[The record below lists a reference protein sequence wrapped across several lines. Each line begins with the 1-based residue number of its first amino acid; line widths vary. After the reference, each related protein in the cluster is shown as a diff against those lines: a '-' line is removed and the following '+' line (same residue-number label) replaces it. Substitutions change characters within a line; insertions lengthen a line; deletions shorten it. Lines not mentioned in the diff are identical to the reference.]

1 MVRRLLTDDES
12 TLLENIKDKQSGYKK
27 WEDTY
32 DTFRETFKDT
42 DIADGEE
49 LRLKYNYRNRPSK
62 TIQKQ
67 KEGEKQNTI
76 QSIDGGDTV
85 NTGKT
90 QHGTKR
96 QKKTA
101 VDSGSSSSSTLSN
114 AKMGATM
121 SEAHKHQR
129 FSTLSDQT
137 RDLQNTLGCWMA
149 AYRSLFERTQHMK
162 KIVDALE
169 LARVG

>member
-1 MVRRLLTDDES
+1 MVRRLLTDDEF
-12 TLLENIKDKQSGYKK
+12 TLIENIRDKQSGHKK

-67 KEGEKQNTI
+67 KEGETQNNI

-90 QHGTKR
+90 HHGTKR
-96 QKKTA
+96 QKTA
-101 VDSGSSSSSTLSN
+101 VDIGSSSSSTLSN

-121 SEAHKHQR
+121 SEAHQHQR
-129 FSTLSDQT
+129 FPTLSDQT

-149 AYRSLFERTQHMK
+149 AYQSLFERTQHMK

-169 LARVG
+169 LARDR